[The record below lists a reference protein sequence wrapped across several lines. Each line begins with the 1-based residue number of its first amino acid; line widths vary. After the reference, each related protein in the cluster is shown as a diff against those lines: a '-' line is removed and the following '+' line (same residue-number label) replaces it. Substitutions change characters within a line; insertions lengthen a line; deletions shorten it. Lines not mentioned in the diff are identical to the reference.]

1 MFVFVPFYVFV
12 FVPLY
17 VFVFVPLYV
26 FVFVLSYVFVFVPGS
41 CPSIAS
47 LRSRICICAFLC
59 SCICVFIVVCICA
72 FICVCICVCFCAGI
86 LTIHCFL
93 EVSLGGHGC
102 AGGDYF
108 GSCSNGDDGR
118 GLDIGGDDDNGGRV
132 CIYANVQQ

>member
-1 MFVFVPFYVFV
+1 MDKDDQQARQAPFDSDCRFW
-12 FVPLY
+12 P
-17 VFVFVPLYV
+17 
-26 FVFVLSYVFVFVPGS
+26 PGS
-41 CPSIAS
+41 RPSIAS
-47 LRSRICICAFLC
+47 LRSRICICA
-59 SCICVFIVVCICA
+59 SICVCICA
-72 FICVCICVCFCAGI
+72 FIFVFICAFICICICVCICAGN
-86 LTIHCFL
+86 LTLHCFL

>member
-1 MFVFVPFYVFV
+1 MFV

-17 VFVFVPLYV
+17 VFVFVPL
-26 FVFVLSYVFVFVPGS
+26 YVFVFVPGS

-59 SCICVFIVVCICA
+59 SCICVFIVVCICAFICVCICAFICVYICA